1 MRCDRVEE
9 ISALIDGELSPDGVR
24 NLSAHI
30 LNCQECQ
37 NVRADFL
44 NQHNEITA
52 FNPAVDPLGSQQRL
66 ARILG
71 PEYPKPASSRLG
83 VPALLRSP
91 GRPWAFATIAFLM
104 VASVVGFLVYRVV
117 YRPTTP
123 QAQDSYVAIDKNKSL
138 RNANTGIANPDQRGN
153 SNRGEADKRG
163 IKKPKPKQGRRVEP
177 PKPRF
182 APPELTSPYGS
193 QAIATNND
201 RQDED
206 NRIAPADTQTLT
218 AKHLEQSE
226 VLLRSFRNVRSA
238 DTGRPEIA
246 YERQRAQKL
255 VYQNIL
261 LRREA
266 DASGD
271 VQVTS
276 LLDSL
281 EPILLDIANLP
292 DRPHEDDV
300 RLIKERM
307 QRKNLVALL
316 QVNSIAIA
324 RAND

>member
-9 ISALIDGELSPDGVR
+9 ISALIDGELSPEQVR

-37 NVRADFL
+37 NLRADFL
-44 NQHNEITA
+44 NLRNEITG
-52 FNPAVDPLGSQQRL
+52 FNPALDPSRSRQRL
-66 ARILG
+66 AQILG
-71 PEYPKPASSRLG
+71 REYPKPASTRLPI
-83 VPALLRSP
+83 PAVW
-91 GRPWAFATIAFLM
+91 GWAGSTWGFATVALIV
-104 VASVVGFLVYRVV
+104 VASVVGLLVYRVV
-117 YRPTTP
+117 HRPITP
-123 QAQDSYVAIDKNKSL
+123 LVQDNYIANEKNKSP
-138 RNANTGIANPDQRGN
+138 RNANTGIAKPDQPDDSN
-153 SNRGEADKRG
+153 SRETGKPG
-163 IKKPKPKQGRRVEP
+163 PKKPKTRPGRRVEP

-182 APPELTSPYGS
+182 APPELASPYGS
-193 QAIATNND
+193 QVIATNND
-201 RQDED
+201 QRSED
-206 NRIAPADTQTLT
+206 NRITPADTQTLT
-218 AKHLEQSE
+218 AKHFEQSE
-226 VLLRSFRNVRSA
+226 VLLRSFRNVRST
-238 DTGRPEIA
+238 DTARPEIA

-316 QVNSIAIA
+316 QVNSVAIA
-324 RAND
+324 LAND